1 MQAGANFKGSKM
13 TDNELASLLTKVE
26 ALIDTLCTGEPGSL
40 AGIVRNHFSAGGSRV
55 RARIALQAGS
65 ALGLSQTICVALASG
80 CELLHNA
87 SLVHDDLQDRD
98 GMRRNAPSMWLA
110 HGEAIAICAGD
121 LMLSSAYAALA
132 QAGPKAA
139 SMITHVHLRVA
150 HVVSG
155 QCEDLR
161 LGGTCNDP
169 EAYEQ
174 IAAAKSGPLLALP
187 LELALIAAGRE
198 PLLGAAS
205 RAATLFAIAYQ
216 MLDDLGD
223 ADRDAANG
231 SLNAVAVYAAKGITN
246 PRRAVREAAVARLE
260 AFEQTAAELPA
271 GLAHSLVARAAPI
284 RLALGLQPET
294 A

>member
-1 MQAGANFKGSKM
+1 M
-13 TDNELASLLTKVE
+13 TDNELASLLAKVE

-40 AGIVRNHFSAGGSRV
+40 AGIVRDHFSAGGSRV
-55 RARIALQAGS
+55 RARIALQAGQ
-65 ALGLSQTICVALASG
+65 ALGLSQSICIALASG

-110 HGEAIAICAGD
+110 HGEDIAICAGD
-121 LMLSSAYAALA
+121 LMLSAAYAAFA
-132 QAGPKAA
+132 HAGPKSAA
-139 SMITHVHLRVA
+139 MISHVHLRVA
-150 HVVSG
+150 HVISG

-161 LGGTCNDP
+161 LGGRCDDP
-169 EAYEQ
+169 EVYER

-187 LELALIAAGRE
+187 LELALIAAGLE
-198 PLLGAAS
+198 PLLETAK

-223 ADRDAANG
+223 ADRDATND
-231 SLNAVAVYAAKGITN
+231 SLNAVAVYAAKGIAN
-246 PRRAVREAAVARLE
+246 PRRAVRETAVERLA
-260 AFEQTAAELPA
+260 AFEQVAAQLPA
-271 GLAHSLVARAAPI
+271 GLAQSLVLRVGPI
-284 RLALGLQPET
+284 KQALGMQPET